1 MATNATITSTYAG
14 EKAAGYISA
23 ALLSGNTIAKGG
35 LTIRPNIK
43 YKEVVKRLELDDIVK
58 DGTCDF
64 QDTSNLTITENI
76 LEPKEFQVNLEL
88 CKQSFRSDWDAI
100 QMGYSAHDNL
110 APNFQ
115 SYLISH
121 VAAKVAT
128 KTEQV
133 IWGGADGNEG
143 EFDGF
148 ATLLAEDANLPQANE
163 LTGTTIDASNVI
175 DELGKVV
182 DAIPTALYG
191 REDLCIYI
199 PQNVYRAYVRS
210 LGGFGANGL
219 GAAGYGAKGNNQSF
233 GDLMF
238 DGVKLFVANGLASNT
253 MIAATKDNL
262 HFGTG
267 LMNDQNLVKVLD
279 MADLDGSQN
288 VRFVMRYTAAVQYA
302 IVEEIITYGIVNSA
316 ND

>member
-1 MATNATITSTYAG
+1 MATSTNIVDGGTYAG
-14 EKAAGYISA
+14 EAAGKYISA
-23 ALLSGNTIAKGG
+23 ALLSGNTLSKGG

-43 YKEVVKRLELDDIVK
+43 YKEVVQRLEINDIVK
-58 DGTCDF
+58 DGSCDF
-64 QDTSNLTITENI
+64 DPTSALTLTENI
-76 LEPKEFQVNLEL
+76 LEPKEFQVNLQL
-88 CKQSFRSDWDAI
+88 CKQSFRQDWDAI
-100 QMGYSAHDNL
+100 KMGYSAHDNL

-128 KTEQV
+128 KIENT
-133 IWGGADGNEG
+133 IWGGADSAEG

-148 ATLLAEDANLPQANE
+148 ISLLAADAGH
-163 LTGTTIDASNVI
+163 TGSLKITGEAIDAENVI

-182 DAIPTALYG
+182 DAIPAELYG

-219 GAAGYGAKGNNQSF
+219 GANGYQAQGNNQSF

-238 DGVKLFVANGLASNT
+238 DGVKLFVANGLPSNK

-302 IVEEIITYGIVNSA
+302 IVEEIVSYGLGL
-316 ND
+316 

>member
-1 MATNATITSTYAG
+1 MATTTSINSTYAG
-14 EKAAGYISA
+14 EAAGKYISA

-43 YKEVVKRLELDDIVK
+43 FKEVVKRLELDSIVR

-64 QDTSNLTITENI
+64 ADTSTLTLTERI

-88 CKQSFRSDWDAI
+88 CKQDFRSDWDAI
-100 QMGYSAHDNL
+100 KMGYSAHDNL

-121 VAAKVAT
+121 VAAKVAQ

-133 IWGGADGNEG
+133 IWGGADGVEG

-148 ATLLAEDANLPQANE
+148 ITLLELDADLPAANE
-163 LTGTTIDASNVI
+163 VTGITIDASNVI

-182 DAIPTALYG
+182 DAIPTELYG
-191 REDLCIYI
+191 RDDFCIYI

-219 GAAGYGAKGNNQSF
+219 GAAGVGAKGNNQSH

-238 DGVKLFVANGLASNT
+238 DGVKLFVANGLPSNVMVAT
-253 MIAATKDNL
+253 TKDNL
-262 HFGTG
+262 QFGTG
-267 LMNDQNLVKVLD
+267 LMNDQNEVKVLD

-288 VRFVMRYTAAVQYA
+288 VRIIMRYTAAVQYGIA
-302 IVEEIITYGIVNSA
+302 EHIVTYGIVNSA
-316 ND
+316 N

>member
-133 IWGGADGNEG
+133 IWSGADGNEG

-148 ATLLAEDANLPQANE
+148 ATLLAGDANLPQANE

-182 DAIPTALYG
+182 DAIPAALYG
-191 REDLCIYI
+191 REDLAIYI

-210 LGGFGANGL
+210 LGGFAANGQG
-219 GAAGYGAKGNNQSF
+219 GAGFQDRGNNQSF
-233 GDLMF
+233 GDLVF
-238 DGVKLFVANGLASNT
+238 DGVRLMVCNGLPDNT
-253 MIAATKDNL
+253 MIAAQSSNL
-262 HFGTG
+262 YFGTG
-267 LMNDQNLVKVLD
+267 LFNDYNMLKVKD
-279 MADLDGSQN
+279 MEDVDLSQN
-288 VRFVMRYTAAVQYA
+288 VRFAMRWTATVN
-302 IVEEIITYGIVNSA
+302 YGISSEVLTYVPV
-316 ND
+316 